1 MKMKKSG
8 FAAFSLFSPRPSRS
22 PGLPGGRRRARFPR
36 PNVGASGPPR
46 FCLAGPGAQP
56 PGRQTPPPPRD
67 RPGHCKGPGYPPG
80 PNAAYFI
87 LLR

>member
-36 PNVGASGPPR
+36 PNVGGLRPPTFLFGWPGGAAPGPPNP
-46 FCLAGPGAQP
+46 AA
-56 PGRQTPPPPRD
+56 PRVTAPAIAKARD
-67 RPGHCKGPGYPPG
+67 VPG
-80 PNAAYFI
+80 PIA
-87 LLR
+87 LHL